1 MKVILYKRVSTDEQ
15 ADKGFSL
22 GFQDDMLNDFCKKN
36 SHTII
41 GNYFDDASGKDFNRP
56 EYKKMKKWISENK
69 SEVDMVLVTRWD
81 RFGRNVELCLKEK
94 RELTELGVQV
104 NAISQWLES
113 KKNESNIV
121 MLSLY
126 LSIGENVR
134 ENIISNTTRGTNE
147 AKRQGYFTGKA
158 PYGFM
163 NIRDLHGKPTLKII
177 EEKAKFVRHAFEEV
191 ALGMDSVEFIFK
203 KYKKLGL
210 AISKNTFYRM
220 FHNPTYCGRIHVT
233 AWLDKP
239 EEIVEG
245 KHEGIVSVATFVKA
259 QANKMNNRWK
269 GIVPKS
275 EDSQFPLRNYLT
287 CPICGKNLT
296 GSPSKGRNKKYYYY
310 HCRQSCSTRVQA
322 PLVHSYFISFLERI
336 SIKKEFKDLILE
348 TLEQT
353 IIQFEG
359 NSQQELKRL
368 RYELKCSREQLMK
381 LDQQLMDNKIPIE
394 RYNRMS
400 DTLEKKIAQIEV
412 DIMDLEDRK
421 KPKKEN
427 LQKTLW
433 IMSNL
438 SEVYESADYKG
449 KRKLLATLFPE
460 KIILEKDKCRT
471 TKNNE
476 VLALIASISASFEQ
490 KKSGTIGENSKLYR
504 FVLEAG
510 LEPARPYRHRI
521 LSPACLPIPPFEQT
535 LKKYVISTA
544 LDKRYF
550 FERET
555 RFELATPTL
564 ARLCSTN

>member
-1 MKVILYKRVSTDEQ
+1 MKVIILQRVSTDEQ

-22 GFQDDMLNDFCKKN
+22 GFQKDMLRDFCKKN
-36 SHTII
+36 EYTII
-41 GNYFDDASGKDFNRP
+41 GDYVDDASGKDFNRP
-56 EYKKMKKWISENK
+56 EYSKMKKWISENK
-69 SEVDMVLVTRWD
+69 GEVDLILVTRWD

-94 RELTELGVQV
+94 RELSELGVQV
-104 NAISQWLES
+104 NATQQWLES
-113 KKNESNIV
+113 KKHESNIV

-134 ENIISNTTRGTNE
+134 ENIIANTTRGTNE
-147 AKRQGYFTGKA
+147 AKKLGYFTGKA
-158 PYGFM
+158 PFGFM
-163 NIRDLHGKPTLKII
+163 NIRDQHGKPTLKII
-177 EEKAKFVRHAFEEV
+177 EEKAIHVRSAFEEV
-191 ALGMDSVEFIFK
+191 ANGIDSVEFIFK

-210 AISKNTFYRM
+210 EISKNTFYRM

-245 KHEGIVSVATFVKA
+245 KHEGIVSVETFLKA

-275 EDSQFPLRNYLT
+275 EDPEFPLRNYLI
-287 CPICGKNLT
+287 CPNCGGNLT
-296 GSPSKGRNKKYYYY
+296 ASNSKGRNKKYPYY
-310 HCRQSCSTRVQA
+310 HCRQTCTTRVHA
-322 PLVHSYFISFLERI
+322 NEAHVNFLAFLERI
-336 SIKKEFKDLILE
+336 SIKNEFKDLIIE

-359 NSQQELKRL
+359 DSINELKRL
-368 RYELKCSREQLMK
+368 RYDLKNSKEQLER
-381 LDQQLMDNKIPIE
+381 LDKQLMDNKIPID

-400 DTLEKKIAQIEV
+400 DSTEKRITQIEL
-412 DIMDLEDRK
+412 DILDLEERK
-421 KPKKEN
+421 TPKKEN
-427 LQKTLW
+427 LEKTLW

-438 SEVYESADYKG
+438 SKVYESADYKG
-449 KRKLLATLFPE
+449 KRKLLAVLFPE

-490 KKSGTIGENSKLYR
+490 KKSGTIGENSNLYR
-504 FVLEAG
+504 FVLGAG

-521 LSPACLPIPPFEQT
+521 LSPACLPIPPSEQT
-535 LKKYVISTA
+535 ILI
-544 LDKRYF
+544 
-550 FERET
+550 
-555 RFELATPTL
+555 
-564 ARLCSTN
+564 